1 MTVKEF
7 IKKFYNDIQFKE
19 SILSKTTEFQ
29 QRRNFKEYKGFKDI
43 YMGSALQEINEKV
56 KPIKTPLPNRFNQ

>member
-1 MTVKEF
+1 M
-7 IKKFYNDIQFKE
+7 DQFCCPKVDQIFWPLT

-43 YMGSALQEINEKV
+43 YMGSVLQEINEKV
-56 KPIKTPLPNRFNQ
+56 KPIKTPLPNGFNQ